1 PAEAFGH
8 GGAAGQVAWADPAS
22 GFSFAYLTNGL
33 DRNDLASARR
43 RVALSTRA
51 LACVEYQN

>member
-1 PAEAFGH
+1 AEAFGH
-8 GGAAGQVAWADPAS
+8 GGAAGQIAWADPAS
-22 GFSFAYLTNGL
+22 GISFAYLTNGL

-51 LACVEYQN
+51 LACVRQ

>member
-1 PAEAFGH
+1 AFGH
-8 GGAAGQVAWADPAS
+8 GGAAGQVPWADPAS